1 MPSQLKSDTARA
13 NGAKSRGPKSAAT
26 RAKSSLNATSH
37 GFTAHNTVLLQCEDP
52 NLCQKI
58 RAEYLATYTPAT
70 PAEEVLV
77 DEMIVAR
84 WRIQRLWTI
93 ETALFDREVSRQQPE
108 MEKAAQPNPA
118 ANLALA
124 FRALADESYSLA
136 LLSRYESRLHRM
148 HERTYRTLR
157 QLQQE
162 RQQPAQP
169 DAPPSAPS
177 KQDVPPEPVDR
188 NREASAPKPVP
199 TPGSEEKNCETNPTA
214 TRRGPL
220 TERDGR
226 QFGRQSATLERE
238 A

>member
-1 MPSQLKSDTARA
+1 MVERKLNTRRAKTMPSQLKSDTARA
-13 NGAKSRGPKSAAT
+13 NGAKSRGPKSTAT
-26 RAKSSLNATSH
+26 RAKSSLNATRH

-52 NLCQKI
+52 DLFQKI
-58 RAEYLATYTPAT
+58 RAEYLATYVPAT

-93 ETALFDREVSRQQPE
+93 ETALFDCEVSRQQPE
-108 MEKAAQPNPA
+108 MDKAAQPNPA

-157 QLQQE
+157 ELHQE
-162 RQQPAQP
+162 RQQPSQP
-169 DAPPSAPS
+169 EAPPSAPS
-177 KQDVPPEPVDR
+177 KQNPPPAPIER
-188 NREASAPKPVP
+188 ARETPAPKTVSR
-199 TPGSEEKNCETNPTA
+199 PGSENKNCESNPPA
-214 TRRGPL
+214 TR
-220 TERDGR
+220 
-226 QFGRQSATLERE
+226 
-238 A
+238 